1 VRSCSGF
8 GLVIPKVL
16 TKVSTRKF
24 SIFIQPVSPPGGC
37 GRLTFVVNDRDAWPP
52 APARE
57 ELDKPPLDAE
67 DLEREIGDSEP
78 WDEASEDSGDGS
90 QDG

>member
-1 VRSCSGF
+1 
-8 GLVIPKVL
+8 
-16 TKVSTRKF
+16 VSD
-24 SIFIQPVSPPGGC
+24 P
-37 GRLTFVVNDRDAWPP
+37 DAWP

-78 WDEASEDSGDGS
+78 WDEASEDNGGEDPQNDGK
-90 QDG
+90 

>member
-1 VRSCSGF
+1 
-8 GLVIPKVL
+8 
-16 TKVSTRKF
+16 
-24 SIFIQPVSPPGGC
+24 
-37 GRLTFVVNDRDAWPP
+37 VNDREAWPP

-78 WDEASEDSGDGS
+78 WDEASEDSGDDP
-90 QDG
+90 QDRSLPQRWQDH